1 MGNFGGGK
9 KQNNNMNNRNRSFG
23 GKSNFGGGGI
33 GMGSQVN
40 PWLSQSS
47 NNPLGGFGRSIAS
60 DQQAQLA
67 LASTLLNN
75 LLKPASQLNK
85 LQVTVSKEYT
95 NFMT

>member
-47 NNPLGGFGRSIAS
+47 NNPLGGSEGVSPPI
-60 DQQAQLA
+60 
-67 LASTLLNN
+67 
-75 LLKPASQLNK
+75 NK
-85 LQVTVSKEYT
+85 LNWRWLVLS
-95 NFMT
+95 